1 MRAIGRAGMVD
12 GAMGDA
18 KQFHLECLMREV
30 RIPRIVSVS
39 PEIVLD
45 DIVERERR
53 LPSSN

>member
-18 KQFHLECLMREV
+18 KQFHVECLVREV